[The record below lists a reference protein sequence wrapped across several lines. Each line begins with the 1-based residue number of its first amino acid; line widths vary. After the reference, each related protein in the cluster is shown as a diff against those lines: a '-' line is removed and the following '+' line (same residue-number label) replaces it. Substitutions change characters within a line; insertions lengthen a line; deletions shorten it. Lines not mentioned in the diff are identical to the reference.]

1 MTRIDQEAEEAQ
13 RKLKRQNGEDPA
25 LPPFCPLFASL
36 GNILQC
42 DVLLGMLGA
51 VLQWAM
57 EPSGGHW
64 SESMLQRVLHLIGM
78 ALLEEQQQL
87 ENIGDDDE
95 VTFNFTLKISPC
107 MKQCCTEQMTECLDW
122 IMAECKNLYSK
133 FLQSMAISFIQKSDG

>member
-1 MTRIDQEAEEAQ
+1 M
-13 RKLKRQNGEDPA
+13 LKRQNGEDPA

-36 GNILQC
+36 VNILQC

-64 SESMLQRVLHLIGM
+64 SESMLQRVLHLIRM

-87 ENIGDDDE
+87 ENICDDSE
-95 VTFNFTLKISPC
+95 VNFNFTLKISR
-107 MKQCCTEQMTECLDW
+107 KFCTSHTIESLKPVVDLW
-122 IMAECKNLYSK
+122 
-133 FLQSMAISFIQKSDG
+133 FLCHGSR